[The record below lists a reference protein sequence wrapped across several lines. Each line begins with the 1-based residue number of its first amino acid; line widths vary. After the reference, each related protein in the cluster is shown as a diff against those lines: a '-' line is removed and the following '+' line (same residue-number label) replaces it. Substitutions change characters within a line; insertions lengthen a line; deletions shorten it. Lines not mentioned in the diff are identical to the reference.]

1 MPERALISLGSNVDP
16 EKYLPLAVKR
26 LEELGPL
33 IGVSM
38 VYQNPAIGSLAQ
50 PDFLNAAALVETE
63 LSAAEIRQRL
73 RQIEADLGRTRSAD
87 KNAPRTI
94 DLDLCLLGA
103 QVLDTPEFTLPDP
116 SLLARAHLAIPLAE
130 LDPDFLY
137 PTTGEPLR
145 TIASRLATTARLTPR
160 PDIVLKLP

>member
-1 MPERALISLGSNVDP
+1 MSELAFIALGSNLSP
-16 EKYLPLAVKR
+16 EVNLQRAARRLA
-26 LEELGPL
+26 E
-33 IGVSM
+33 IGALRAISM
-38 VYQNPAIGSLAQ
+38 VYQNPAIGPSPS
-50 PDFLNAAALVETE
+50 PDFLNAAALVETG

-145 TIASRLATTARLTPR
+145 TIASRLATTAQLTPR
-160 PDIVLKLP
+160 PDIALKLP

>member
-1 MPERALISLGSNVDP
+1 LPELAFIALGSNVDS
-16 EKYLPLAVKR
+16 EANLPRAARRLA
-26 LEELGPL
+26 E
-33 IGVSM
+33 IGALRAVSM
-38 VYQNPAIGSLAQ
+38 VYQNPAIGTSPA
-50 PDFLNAAALVETE
+50 PDFLNAAALIETG
-63 LSAAEIRQRL
+63 LSAVEIRRRL

-130 LDPDFLY
+130 LDPDFLH
-137 PTTGEPLR
+137 PVTGEPLG
-145 TIASRLATTARLTPR
+145 TIAGRLATTAQFTPR
-160 PDIVLKLP
+160 PDIALNLP